1 MGLFPR
7 HLKAQIVTMVT
18 TILLATGATIGW
30 LNARR
35 HSDFL
40 EKSIQNSAKTMTIH
54 FADRSAYYIVLD
66 DFAGLESF
74 LVRSAAHSDISQ
86 LLICETNGFVLGN
99 TKKHSNGQHEPVR
112 DDEFITPPLTFRE
125 TLITKGNYLIIWQPI
140 SAGTPLGWLMARFN
154 LESVKALQT
163 EAWMEI
169 FFVTQFWIL
178 CSALLLLFLLRP
190 VVRDIGLLSKFARR
204 LDEKKGDQ
212 VNIRVQTEE
221 IAELAASLNHA
232 SSRLLQTENQLV
244 EEQERLRFSE
254 EKYRR
259 LIQKVK
265 AAVIMYGTDGRIIS
279 GNVIARQMLGVS
291 EKEMLQ
297 VTEDTLSFKLLR
309 EDGSEIPYD
318 CYPSNLALTRN
329 RYMDNRIIGIMRNGR
344 EDAVWALASTDSMKD
359 ESGTVTEIIL
369 TLIDIS
375 DLKNAEVEITRHQHH
390 LESLVHER
398 TSELENA
405 IKLNRQYLDIAGVIL
420 VAINTD
426 QSVTMINSKGC
437 DVLGAA
443 SHEIIGKNWFTTFIP
458 ERNREDV
465 LTGFHKIMAGEIEPV
480 EYFENPV
487 LTRDG
492 KERLIAWHNALVKD
506 DKGNIT
512 GSLSSGEDITE
523 QRHAEEQIQ
532 KLNEDLRKRASDLEE
547 ANRELE
553 SFAYTVSHDLR
564 APIRHIDGFVGLL
577 QKKTGD
583 KLDKKELYYLQMVS
597 QSARKMGELIDDL
610 LSFSRMGRLAIDLKK
625 VDLDNMVHDVIRE
638 LGPDC
643 KGRRIKWHIGK
654 FPQVFGDY
662 SMLRIVL
669 VNLISNA
676 VKFTQNRE
684 DAVIEAGFRENEKD
698 VIVFIRDNGVGFE
711 QAYAEKIF
719 GVFQRI
725 HRSDEFEGTGVGLA
739 IAHRIILRHGGN
751 IWAEG
756 KPDAGAIFYFSLS
769 KVIEDEDASERTFSQ
784 NNAHYPPSL

>member
-1 MGLFPR
+1 MGLFPH
-7 HLKAQIVTMVT
+7 HLKAQIVTMVA

-40 EKSIQNSAKTMTIH
+40 EKSIQNNAKTMTIH
-54 FADRSAYYIVLD
+54 FADRSAYYIVLG

-74 LVRSAAHSDISQ
+74 LLRSAEHSDISQ
-86 LLICETNGFVLGN
+86 LQVCETNGFVLGN
-99 TKKHSNGQHEPVR
+99 TKKHSSGKQKPVL
-112 DDEFITPPLTFRE
+112 DDELITPPLAFRE
-125 TLITKGNYLIIWQPI
+125 RLVIQGNDLIIWQPI
-140 SAGTPLGWLMARFN
+140 IAGTAIGWLKARFN

-169 FFVTQFWIL
+169 FFVTQFWII

-204 LDEKKGDQ
+204 LDEKKGEQ
-212 VNIRVQTEE
+212 VNIRVRTDE
-221 IAELAASLNHA
+221 IEELAASLNHT
-232 SSRLLQTENQLV
+232 SRRLFQTENQLV

-259 LIQKVK
+259 LIQKIK
-265 AAVIMYGTDGRIIS
+265 AAVIMYGRDGRIIS

-291 EKEMLQ
+291 EEEMLQ
-297 VTEDTLSFKLLR
+297 VTEDTVSFKLLR
-309 EDGSEIPYD
+309 KDGSEIQYD
-318 CYPSNLALTRN
+318 SYPANLVLTRN
-329 RYMDNRIIGIMRNGR
+329 RYMDNQIIGIRRNGR
-344 EDAVWALASTDSMKD
+344 EDTVWALASTDSMKD
-359 ESGTVTEIIL
+359 DSGRVTEIIL
-369 TLIDIS
+369 TLIDIT
-375 DLKNAEVEITRHQHH
+375 DLENAEDEIIRHQRH
-390 LESLVHER
+390 LESLVQER

-405 IKLNRQYLDIAGVIL
+405 TKLNRQYLDIAGIIL

-426 QSVTMINSKGC
+426 QTVTMINSKGC
-437 DVLGAA
+437 DVLGVA

-465 LTGFHKIMAGEIEPV
+465 LAGFHKIITGEIAPV

-487 LTRDG
+487 LTGDG

-523 QRHAEEQIQ
+523 QRQAEGQIK
-532 KLNEDLRKRASDLEE
+532 KLNEDLRKRAADLEE
-547 ANRELE
+547 ANSELE

-564 APIRHIDGFVGLL
+564 APIRHIDGFLGLM
-577 QKKTGD
+577 QKDIGD
-583 KLDKKELYYLQMVS
+583 RLDKKEIYYLQMVS

-625 VDLDNMVHDVIRE
+625 VDLDPLVHDIVHE

-654 FPQVFGDY
+654 LPQVFGDY

-676 VKFTQNRE
+676 VKFTQNCKK
-684 DAVIEAGFRENEKD
+684 AVIEVGCRENEKEA
-698 VIVFIRDNGVGFE
+698 IIFIRDNGVGFD
-711 QAYAEKIF
+711 QAHAEKIF

-756 KPDAGAIFYFSLS
+756 KPDAGAIFSFSLS
-769 KVIEDEDASERTFSQ
+769 KSIEGELVRERKLSK
-784 NNAHYPPSL
+784 NNTYSS

>member
-54 FADRSAYYIVLD
+54 FADRSAYYIALD

-86 LLICETNGFVLGN
+86 LQVCETNGFVLGN
-99 TKKHSNGQHEPVR
+99 TKKHSNGKHEPVR
-112 DDEFITPPLTFRE
+112 DEEFIKPPLTFRE
-125 TLITKGNYLIIWQPI
+125 TLIINGNSLIIWQPV
-140 SAGTPLGWLMARFN
+140 SAGTPLGWLKATFN
-154 LESVKALQT
+154 LESVKALQA
-163 EAWMEI
+163 EAWIEI

-212 VNIRVQTEE
+212 VNIRVQADE

-232 SSRLLQTENQLV
+232 SSRLLETENQLV

-265 AAVIMYGTDGRIIS
+265 AGVIMYGTDGRIIS

-291 EKEMLQ
+291 EKEILQ
-297 VTEDTLSFKLLR
+297 IREDTLGFKLLR

-318 CYPSNLALTRN
+318 CYPANLALTRS
-329 RYMDNRIIGIMRNGR
+329 RYMDNRIIGIRRNGR

-359 ESGTVTEIIL
+359 DSGTVTEIIL
-369 TLIDIS
+369 TLIDIT
-375 DLKNAEVEITRHQHH
+375 DLKNAEDEITRHQRQ
-390 LESLVHER
+390 LESLVYER

-405 IKLNRQYLDIAGVIL
+405 TEMNRQYLDIAGVIL
-420 VAINTD
+420 VAINTE
-426 QSVTMINSKGC
+426 QTVTMINSKGC

-443 SHEIIGKNWFTTFIP
+443 SHEIIGKNWFATFVP

-465 LTGFHKIMAGEIEPV
+465 IAGFHKIMAGEIAPV

-492 KERLIAWHNALVKD
+492 EERLIAWHNALVKD
-506 DKGNIT
+506 EKGNIT

-523 QRHAEEQIQ
+523 QRHAEEQIK
-532 KLNEDLRKRASDLEE
+532 KLNEDLRKRAADLEE

-577 QKKTGD
+577 QKKIGD
-583 KLDKKELYYLQMVS
+583 KLDKKEIYYLQMVS

-625 VDLDNMVHDVIRE
+625 VDLDYMVHDIIRE

-643 KGRRIKWHIGK
+643 KGRRIKWNIGDL
-654 FPQVFGDY
+654 PQVLGDNA
-662 SMLRIVL
+662 MLRIVL
-669 VNLISNA
+669 TNLISNA

-684 DAVIEAGFRENEKD
+684 DAVIEAGCHENEKD
-698 VIVFIRDNGVGFE
+698 VIVFIRDNGVGFD
-711 QAYAEKIF
+711 QVYAEKIF
-719 GVFQRI
+719 GVFQRM

-739 IAHRIILRHGGN
+739 IAHRIIQRHGGN
-751 IWAEG
+751 LWAEG
-756 KPDAGAIFYFSLS
+756 KPDAGAIFYISLS
-769 KVIEDEDASERTFSQ
+769 KVIEGEDAGESKFSQ
-784 NNAHYPPSL
+784 NNAHSSPLL

>member
-7 HLKAQIVTMVT
+7 HLKMQIVTMVT

-40 EKSIQNSAKTMTIH
+40 EKSLQSNAKTMTLH
-54 FADRSAYYIVLD
+54 YADRSAYYMVLG

-74 LVRSAAHSDISQ
+74 LIRSAAHSDISQ
-86 LLICETNGFVLGN
+86 LQVCETNGFVLGS
-99 TKKHSNGQHEPVR
+99 TKKHSNGKNEPVR
-112 DDEFITPPLTFRE
+112 DNEFIIPPLTFRE
-125 TLITKGNYLIIWQPI
+125 TLVIQGNDLIIWQPI
-140 SAGTPLGWLMARFN
+140 SAGTPLGWLKARFN

-178 CSALLLLFLLRP
+178 CSALLLLLLLRP

-204 LDEKKGDQ
+204 LDEKKGEE
-212 VNIRVQTEE
+212 VNIRVQTDE
-221 IAELAASLNHA
+221 ITELAASLNHA
-232 SSRLLQTENQLV
+232 SRRLFQTENQLV

-265 AAVIMYGTDGRIIS
+265 AAVIMYGTDGRILS

-297 VTEDTLSFKLLR
+297 VTEDALGFKLLR
-309 EDGSEIPYD
+309 EDGSEIRYD
-318 CYPSNLALTRN
+318 SYPANLALTRN
-329 RYMDNRIIGIMRNGR
+329 RYMDNRIIGIRRNDR

-359 ESGTVTEIIL
+359 DSGRVTEIIL
-369 TLIDIS
+369 TLIDIT
-375 DLKNAEVEITRHQHH
+375 DLKNAEDEITRHQRH

-405 IKLNRQYLDIAGVIL
+405 TKLNRQYLDIAGVIL
-420 VAINTD
+420 VAINAD
-426 QSVTMINSKGC
+426 QTVTMINSKGC
-437 DVLGAA
+437 DVLGAE

-465 LTGFHKIMAGEIEPV
+465 LTSFHKIITGEIAPV

-492 KERLIAWHNALVKD
+492 KERLIAWHNSLVKD
-506 DKGNIT
+506 DKGKIT

-523 QRHAEEQIQ
+523 QRRAEEQIQ
-532 KLNEDLRKRASDLEE
+532 RLNEDLRKRAADLEE

-577 QKKTGD
+577 EKKTGD
-583 KLDKKELYYLQMVS
+583 KLDKEEAYYLQMVS

-610 LSFSRMGRLAIDLKK
+610 LSFSRMGRLAINLKK
-625 VDLDNMVHDVIRE
+625 VDLDYMVHDIVRE
-638 LGPDC
+638 LRPDC
-643 KGRRIKWHIGK
+643 RGRRIKWQIGRL
-654 FPQVFGDY
+654 PQVFGDY

-669 VNLISNA
+669 INLISNA
-676 VKFTQNRE
+676 VKFTKNRKE
-684 DAVIEAGFRENEKD
+684 AVIEAGCREDEKE
-698 VIVFIRDNGVGFE
+698 VIVFIRDNGVGFD
-711 QAYAEKIF
+711 QVYAEKIF
-719 GVFQRI
+719 GVFQRM
-725 HRSDEFEGTGVGLA
+725 HQSDEFEGTGVGLA
-739 IAHRIILRHGGN
+739 IAHRIIQRHGGN

-769 KVIEDEDASERTFSQ
+769 KVVKGEDAGERKFNQS
-784 NNAHYPPSL
+784 NAHSSSL